1 MQLPTAPSVGAADA
15 SHGPDT
21 HAASSENADA
31 GADTTRRHDLNP
43 DDTYP
48 SSHVGAHD
56 DPIASVDEHVGPGTP
71 FAMAPEASHAHVA
84 RDKLSQPSQRCSPTK
99 VKPSPS
105 HVGTHVDPGGSASVH
120 VPSLPPTMNA
130 ASQLPS
136 ARIHASGGPPTAP
149 AEATK
154 VPGDTSE
161 HADADESKPQLTYL
175 ASHAFAALNMD
186 TNEVTLDTF
195 QGRTS

>member
-1 MQLPTAPSVGAADA
+1 MQLPTPPLAGAADA

-21 HAASSENADA
+21 HVASSENADA
-31 GADTTRRHDLNP
+31 GAETTRQDLDP
-43 DDTYP
+43 DDMYP
-48 SSHVGAHD
+48 ASHVGAHD

-84 RDKLSQPSQRCSPTK
+84 RDKLSQPTQRCSPTK

-105 HVGTHVDPGGSASVH
+105 HVGTHVEPGGSASVH
-120 VPSLPPTMNA
+120 VPSLPPTINA

-136 ARIHASGGPPTAP
+136 ARIHASGGPSTAA

-175 ASHAFAALNMD
+175 ASHAFAALNMAA
-186 TNEVTLDTF
+186 NEVTLDTSH
-195 QGRTS
+195 GRTS

>member
-1 MQLPTAPSVGAADA
+1 VQLPTAPLVGAADA

-31 GADTTRRHDLNP
+31 GADTTRHDLDP

-48 SSHVGAHD
+48 ASHVGAHD
-56 DPIASVDEHVGPGTP
+56 DPIASVDEHVGPGAP
-71 FAMAPEASHAHVA
+71 FATAPEASHAHVA
-84 RDKLSQPSQRCSPTK
+84 RVKLSQPSQRCSPTK
-99 VKPSPS
+99 VNPSPS
-105 HVGTHVDPGGSASVH
+105 HAGTHVDPGASASVH

-136 ARIHASGGPPTAP
+136 ARIHAAGGPPTAP

-161 HADADESKPQLTYL
+161 HAGADESKPQLTYL
-175 ASHAFAALNMD
+175 AFHAFAALNMD

>member
-1 MQLPTAPSVGAADA
+1 MQLPTAPLAGAADA

-21 HAASSENADA
+21 HVASSNNADA
-31 GADTTRRHDLNP
+31 GADTTRHDLDP

-48 SSHVGAHD
+48 VSHVGAHD
-56 DPIASVDEHVGPGTP
+56 DPIASVDEHAGPGTP

-105 HVGTHVDPGGSASVH
+105 HAGAQVDPGGSASVH

-136 ARIHASGGPPTAP
+136 ARIHAAGGPSTAA

-161 HADADESKPQLTYL
+161 HAAADESKPQLTYL

-186 TNEVTLDTF
+186 TNEVTFDTF
-195 QGRTS
+195 HGRTS

>member
-1 MQLPTAPSVGAADA
+1 MVGAADA

-31 GADTTRRHDLNP
+31 GADTTRHDLDP

-48 SSHVGAHD
+48 ASHVGAHD
-56 DPIASVDEHVGPGTP
+56 DPIASVDEHVGPGAP
-71 FAMAPEASHAHVA
+71 FATAPEASHAHVA
-84 RDKLSQPSQRCSPTK
+84 RVKLSQPSQRCSPTK
-99 VKPSPS
+99 VNPSPS
-105 HVGTHVDPGGSASVH
+105 HAGTHVDPGASASVH

-136 ARIHASGGPPTAP
+136 ARIHAAGGPPTAP

-186 TNEVTLDTF
+186 TNEVTLDTSHA
-195 QGRTS
+195 RTS

>member
-1 MQLPTAPSVGAADA
+1 MQLPTAPLVGAADA

-31 GADTTRRHDLNP
+31 GADTTRHDLDP

-48 SSHVGAHD
+48 ASHVGAHD
-56 DPIASVDEHVGPGTP
+56 DPIASVDEHVGPGAP
-71 FAMAPEASHAHVA
+71 FATAPEASHAHVA
-84 RDKLSQPSQRCSPTK
+84 RVKLSQPSQRCSPTK
-99 VKPSPS
+99 VNPSPS
-105 HVGTHVDPGGSASVH
+105 HAGTHVDPGASASVH

-136 ARIHASGGPPTAP
+136 ARIHASGGPSTAP

-186 TNEVTLDTF
+186 TNEVTLDTSHA
-195 QGRTS
+195 RTS

>member
-1 MQLPTAPSVGAADA
+1 MQLPTAPLAGAADA
-15 SHGPDT
+15 SHGADT
-21 HAASSENADA
+21 HAASSENAD
-31 GADTTRRHDLNP
+31 TLQDLDP

-48 SSHVGAHD
+48 ASHVGAHD
-56 DPIASVDEHVGPGTP
+56 DPIASVDEHVGPGAP
-71 FAMAPEASHAHVA
+71 FATAPEASHAHVA
-84 RDKLSQPSQRCSPTK
+84 RVKLSQPSQRCSPTK
-99 VKPSPS
+99 VNPSPS
-105 HVGTHVDPGGSASVH
+105 HAGTHVDPGASASVH

-136 ARIHASGGPPTAP
+136 ARIHAAGGPPTAP

-186 TNEVTLDTF
+186 TNEVTLDTSHA
-195 QGRTS
+195 RTS

>member
-1 MQLPTAPSVGAADA
+1 MQSPTPPLVGAADA

-31 GADTTRRHDLNP
+31 GADTTRHDLDP

-48 SSHVGAHD
+48 ASHVGAHD
-56 DPIASVDEHVGPGTP
+56 DPIASVDEHVGPGAP
-71 FAMAPEASHAHVA
+71 FATAPEASHAHVA
-84 RDKLSQPSQRCSPTK
+84 RVKLSQPSQRCSPTK
-99 VKPSPS
+99 VNPSPS
-105 HVGTHVDPGGSASVH
+105 HAGTHVDPGASASVH

-136 ARIHASGGPPTAP
+136 ARIHAAGGPPTAP

-186 TNEVTLDTF
+186 TNEVTLDTSHA
-195 QGRTS
+195 RTS

>member
-1 MQLPTAPSVGAADA
+1 M
-15 SHGPDT
+15 
-21 HAASSENADA
+21 
-31 GADTTRRHDLNP
+31 
-43 DDTYP
+43 
-48 SSHVGAHD
+48 
-56 DPIASVDEHVGPGTP
+56 
-71 FAMAPEASHAHVA
+71 
-84 RDKLSQPSQRCSPTK
+84 K
-99 VKPSPS
+99 
-105 HVGTHVDPGGSASVH
+105 
-120 VPSLPPTMNA
+120 A

>member
-1 MQLPTAPSVGAADA
+1 MPTAPLAGAADA

-21 HAASSENADA
+21 HVASSNNADA
-31 GADTTRRHDLNP
+31 WQDLDP

-48 SSHVGAHD
+48 ASHVGAHD
-56 DPIASVDEHVGPGTP
+56 DPIASVDEHSGPGTP

-84 RDKLSQPSQRCSPTK
+84 RVKLSQPSQRCSPTK
-99 VKPSPS
+99 LKPSPS

-120 VPSLPPTMNA
+120 VPSLPPTMKA

-136 ARIHASGGPPTAP
+136 ARIHAAGGPPTAP

-161 HADADESKPQLTYL
+161 HAAADESKPQLTYL

-186 TNEVTLDTF
+186 TNEVTLDTSHA
-195 QGRTS
+195 RTS

>member
-1 MQLPTAPSVGAADA
+1 MQLPTAPLVGAADA

-21 HAASSENADA
+21 YSASSNNADA
-31 GADTTRRHDLNP
+31 GAATTLQDLDP

-48 SSHVGAHD
+48 ASHVGAHD

-84 RDKLSQPSQRCSPTK
+84 LDRLSQPSQRCSPTK
-99 VKPSPS
+99 VNPAPS
-105 HVGTHVDPGGSASVH
+105 HAGAHVEPGGSASVH
-120 VPSLPPTMNA
+120 VPSLPPTMKA

-161 HADADESKPQLTYL
+161 HAGADESKPQLTYL

>member
-1 MQLPTAPSVGAADA
+1 MAGAADA

-21 HAASSENADA
+21 HVASSENADA
-31 GADTTRRHDLNP
+31 GAETTRQDLDP
-43 DDTYP
+43 DDMYP
-48 SSHVGAHD
+48 ASHVGAHD

-84 RDKLSQPSQRCSPTK
+84 RDKLSQPTQRCSPTK

-105 HVGTHVDPGGSASVH
+105 HVGTHVEPGGSASVH
-120 VPSLPPTMNA
+120 VPSLPPTINA

-136 ARIHASGGPPTAP
+136 ARIHASGGPSTAA

-175 ASHAFAALNMD
+175 ASHAFAALNMAA
-186 TNEVTLDTF
+186 NEVTLDTSH
-195 QGRTS
+195 GRTS

>member
-1 MQLPTAPSVGAADA
+1 VQLPTAPLVGAADA

-31 GADTTRRHDLNP
+31 GADTTRHDLDP

-48 SSHVGAHD
+48 ASHVGAHD
-56 DPIASVDEHVGPGTP
+56 DPIASVDEHVGPGAP
-71 FAMAPEASHAHVA
+71 FATAPEASHAHVA
-84 RDKLSQPSQRCSPTK
+84 RVKLSQPSQRCSPTK
-99 VKPSPS
+99 VNPSPS
-105 HVGTHVDPGGSASVH
+105 HAGTHVDPGASASVH

-136 ARIHASGGPPTAP
+136 ARIHAAGGPPTAP

-161 HADADESKPQLTYL
+161 HAGADESKPQLTYL
-175 ASHAFAALNMD
+175 AFHAFAALNMD
-186 TNEVTLDTF
+186 TNEATLDTF

>member
-1 MQLPTAPSVGAADA
+1 MQLPTAPLVGAADA

-31 GADTTRRHDLNP
+31 GADTTRHDLDP

-48 SSHVGAHD
+48 ASHVGAHD
-56 DPIASVDEHVGPGTP
+56 DPIASVDEHVGPGAP
-71 FAMAPEASHAHVA
+71 FATAPEASHAHVA
-84 RDKLSQPSQRCSPTK
+84 RVKLSQPSQRCSPTK
-99 VKPSPS
+99 VNPSPS
-105 HVGTHVDPGGSASVH
+105 HAGTHVDPGASASVH

-136 ARIHASGGPPTAP
+136 ARIHAAGGPPTAP

>member
-1 MQLPTAPSVGAADA
+1 LAGAADA
-15 SHGPDT
+15 SHGADT
-21 HAASSENADA
+21 HAASSENAD
-31 GADTTRRHDLNP
+31 TLQDLDP

-48 SSHVGAHD
+48 ASHVGAHD

-84 RDKLSQPSQRCSPTK
+84 RVKLSQPSQRCSPTK

-105 HVGTHVDPGGSASVH
+105 HAGTHVDPGGSASVH

-136 ARIHASGGPPTAP
+136 ARIHASGGPSTAP

-161 HADADESKPQLTYL
+161 HAAADESKPQLTYL
-175 ASHAFAALNMD
+175 ASHALFPLNMD
-186 TNEVTLDTF
+186 TNEVTLDTSHA
-195 QGRTS
+195 RTS

>member
-1 MQLPTAPSVGAADA
+1 VQLPTAPLVGAADA

-21 HAASSENADA
+21 HAASSNNADA
-31 GADTTRRHDLNP
+31 GAETTRHDLDP

-48 SSHVGAHD
+48 ASHVGAHD
-56 DPIASVDEHVGPGTP
+56 DPIASVDEHVGPGAP
-71 FAMAPEASHAHVA
+71 FATAPEASHAHVA
-84 RDKLSQPSQRCSPTK
+84 RVKLSQPSQRCSPTK
-99 VKPSPS
+99 VNPSPS
-105 HVGTHVDPGGSASVH
+105 HAGTHVDPGASASVH

-136 ARIHASGGPPTAP
+136 ARIHAAGGPPTAP

-186 TNEVTLDTF
+186 TNEVTLDTSHA
-195 QGRTS
+195 RTS

>member
-1 MQLPTAPSVGAADA
+1 VQLPTAPLVGAADA

-31 GADTTRRHDLNP
+31 GADTTRHDLDP

-48 SSHVGAHD
+48 ASHVGAHD
-56 DPIASVDEHVGPGTP
+56 DPIASVDEHVGPGAP
-71 FAMAPEASHAHVA
+71 FATAPEASHAHVA
-84 RDKLSQPSQRCSPTK
+84 RVKLSQPSQRCSPTK
-99 VKPSPS
+99 VNPSPS
-105 HVGTHVDPGGSASVH
+105 HAGTHVDPGASASVH

-136 ARIHASGGPPTAP
+136 ARIHASGGPSTAA

-161 HADADESKPQLTYL
+161 HAGADESKPQLTYL
-175 ASHAFAALNMD
+175 AFHAFAALNMD
-186 TNEVTLDTF
+186 TNEVTLDTSHA
-195 QGRTS
+195 RTS

>member
-1 MQLPTAPSVGAADA
+1 MQLPTAPLEGAADA

-21 HAASSENADA
+21 HSASSENAEA
-31 GADTTRRHDLNP
+31 RHDLDPN
-43 DDTYP
+43 DTYP
-48 SSHVGAHD
+48 ASHVGAHD
-56 DPIASVDEHVGPGTP
+56 DPIASVDEHAGPGAP

-84 RDKLSQPSQRCSPTK
+84 RDKLSQPTQRCSPTK

-105 HVGTHVDPGGSASVH
+105 HAGAHVEPGGSASVH
-120 VPSLPPTMNA
+120 VPSLPPTMKA